1 MQVCPHAIGPRA
13 NATFLDQVDK
23 ALKEVPVDDHRF
35 RSEHAEI
42 IRPED
47 VPRFADLGVIPS
59 MQPIHHT
66 SDMEFLPER
75 LGEER
80 TQDMASPWRALIDAG
95 SVIPCG
101 SDFTIY
107 SHNPLTGFYA
117 AVTRKW
123 EDGTPPDGWQPEQ
136 RMTREEAL
144 KGYTIWPAYAAF
156 WEDILGS
163 IEVGKK
169 ADLAVFDQDIL
180 TIPEEEILETEV
192 LYTVVG
198 GQIVFEREGVEQ

>member
-1 MQVCPHAIGPRA
+1 MM
-13 NATFLDQVDK
+13 LDQYER

-35 RSEHAEI
+35 RAEHAEI

-47 VPRFADLGVIPS
+47 VHRFADLGVIPA

-80 TQDMASPWRALIDAG
+80 CRKMASPWRSLIDAG
-95 SVIPCG
+95 SIIPCG
-101 SDFTIY
+101 SDFAIY
-107 SHNPLTGFYA
+107 SHNPITGFYA

-123 EDGTPPDGWQPEQ
+123 EDGTPEAGWQPEQ

-144 KGYTIWPAYAAF
+144 KGYTLWTAYAAF
-156 WEDILGS
+156 WEDVVGS
-163 IEVGKK
+163 IETGKM
-169 ADLAVFDQDIL
+169 ADLTVWNRDIL
-180 TIPEEEILETEV
+180 SVAEEEILKTKA
-192 LYTVVG
+192 LYTIVG
-198 GQIVFEREGVEQ
+198 GKIVHQPN